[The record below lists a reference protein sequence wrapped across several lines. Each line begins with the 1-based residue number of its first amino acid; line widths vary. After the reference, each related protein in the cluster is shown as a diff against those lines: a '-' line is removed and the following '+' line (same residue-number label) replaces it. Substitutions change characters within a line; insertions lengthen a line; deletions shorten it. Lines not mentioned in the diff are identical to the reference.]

1 MDSVITVIAPEA
13 MTPALLSKTFSCL
26 KSADFHYH
34 AVFRMGRYATM
45 ETVLRCLKAAR
56 DLPVTI
62 EANGL
67 LVSSSLC
74 SVLRDAHAKVV
85 FLQDGYPNSTTLFA
99 NSLVL
104 KEMGMDATFRASLD
118 EERAETLVPWMWLDT
133 LSNAGF
139 TSFEYTCQPTLS
151 PFLFR
156 SFLSALFSYW
166 HAEKPVEVKVPQ
178 LDAFSTI
185 VQGGRPPRCVY
196 RGVCDIQYAVD
207 GDGSVYPCPLYAGN
221 AGYRLGN
228 VAEDTK
234 RSLDRKRRE
243 SGFINQSLVHGQ
255 ACQACPFE
263 KWCHTGCQAQRSPVT
278 GQLYRCA
285 SYKGLFAR
293 YRKTFPAQ

>member
-1 MDSVITVIAPEA
+1 
-13 MTPALLSKTFSCL
+13 
-26 KSADFHYH
+26 
-34 AVFRMGRYATM
+34 MGRYATM

-185 VQGGRPPRCVY
+185 VQGDVHRGACIVGCVTSSTPWMGTVPSIPAPCTQETPPIGWETWQRIPN
-196 RGVCDIQYAVD
+196 GVWI
-207 GDGSVYPCPLYAGN
+207 GN
-221 AGYRLGN
+221 AGRAGSSTSRWSMARRARRVRL
-228 VAEDTK
+228 
-234 RSLDRKRRE
+234 RS
-243 SGFINQSLVHGQ
+243 G
-255 ACQACPFE
+255 A
-263 KWCHTGCQAQRSPVT
+263 T
-278 GQLYRCA
+278 
-285 SYKGLFAR
+285 
-293 YRKTFPAQ
+293 PAVRPSAVR